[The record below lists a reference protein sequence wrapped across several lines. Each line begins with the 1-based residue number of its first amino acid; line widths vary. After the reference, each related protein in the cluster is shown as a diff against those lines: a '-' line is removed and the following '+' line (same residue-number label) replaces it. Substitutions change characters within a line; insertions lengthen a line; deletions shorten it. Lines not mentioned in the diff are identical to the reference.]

1 METRISTVALRG
13 EAADKLRNAQA
24 DKPAR
29 IDWSGFSNTLED
41 EHK

>member
-1 METRISTVALRG
+1 METRIITVTLRG
-13 EAADKLRNAQA
+13 EAVDKLRNAQA

>member
-1 METRISTVALRG
+1 MEQTTIIITLRG
-13 EAADKLRNAQA
+13 AAADKLRNAQA

>member
-1 METRISTVALRG
+1 MEQTTIIITLRG
-13 EAADKLRNAQA
+13 EIADKLRNAQA

-29 IDWSGFSNTLED
+29 IDWSGFSNTLAD